1 MENPT
6 YTYDV
11 LNSFEPMVIASNTIS
26 RQQDFELMQASTLDM
41 YVIYGSDSGTL
52 DLADEVVLIVSFLA
66 LMILMY
72 RKRKHA
78 HGSN

>member
-1 MENPT
+1 
-6 YTYDV
+6 
-11 LNSFEPMVIASNTIS
+11 MVIASNAIS

-41 YVIYGSDSGTL
+41 YVIYGGDNGTL

>member
-26 RQQDFELMQASTLDM
+26 RQQNFELMQASTLDM
-41 YVIYGSDSGTL
+41 YVIYGSDSGAL

>member
-1 MENPT
+1 MKNPT

-26 RQQDFELMQASTLDM
+26 RQQNFELMQASTLDM
-41 YVIYGSDSGTL
+41 YVIYGSDSSTL

>member
-11 LNSFEPMVIASNTIS
+11 LSSFEPMVIASNTIS

-41 YVIYGSDSGTL
+41 YVVYGGYNETL